1 MLVFAHIR
9 PGLPACTLERHIVDA
24 IRSLREEEILEL
36 QTRLFLRDVAGQEL
50 VKCHEVPLDA
60 HSEVMP
66 QTKGSTDR

>member
-1 MLVFAHIR
+1 M
-9 PGLPACTLERHIVDA
+9 DA

-50 VKCHEVPLDA
+50 MQCHEVPLDA

-66 QTKGSTDR
+66 QTKGSIDR